1 MGRRWLLLG
10 VLLLFSIQACGRRGP
25 AGEDPAV
32 RSALRPLRTGVIT
45 RLEILYLPK
54 EIMTVTNLGPEQ
66 LEKLCYYRISVD
78 HFDQSKLKRD
88 LLSVLEHSDMREAT
102 GPYPEPDCRWG
113 CIFYNEAGG
122 RVLTMYFDGPGVKG
136 LIGKTPVA
144 LRRTFGKLAMVRLL
158 ESRCSCLWE

>member
-1 MGRRWLLLG
+1 MNMRCLVLAAALLLPLQG
-10 VLLLFSIQACGRRGP
+10 CGRRGA
-25 AGEDPAV
+25 AGEDPSV
-32 RSALRPLRTGVIT
+32 RSALRPLRTGIIT

-54 EIMTVTNLGPEQ
+54 EIETFAALGPEQ

-102 GPYPEPDCRWG
+102 GPYSEPDCRWG

-122 RVLTMYFDGPGVKG
+122 RVLTMYFDGAGVKG